1 MNDTDER
8 LARLEQRVEA
18 IEAVIGDV
26 RAKVTAWA
34 ATPAARKLARMFGVT
49 MP

>member
-1 MNDTDER
+1 MDTDER
-8 LARLEQRVEA
+8 LARLEQRIEA
-18 IEAVIGDV
+18 IEAVISDV

-34 ATPAARKLARMFGVT
+34 ATPGARKLIKLFGVT